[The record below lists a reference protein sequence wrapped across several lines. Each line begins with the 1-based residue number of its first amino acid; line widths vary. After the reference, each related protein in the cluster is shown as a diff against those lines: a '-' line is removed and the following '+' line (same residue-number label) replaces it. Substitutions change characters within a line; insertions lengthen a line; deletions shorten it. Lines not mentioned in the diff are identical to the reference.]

1 MIVVKVSSEAAAEFN
16 KIAAKADHP
25 EKQMIRIAYGGAG

>member
-1 MIVVKVSSEAAAEFN
+1 MIKVSSEAAAEFK
-16 KIAAKADHP
+16 KIAAKSDNP